1 MILAQILGLYFIV
14 VGIIVLYRRRAIMP
28 AISRL
33 VSNRPL
39 LLILGLMEILGGIAI
54 ALTNPVFT
62 FDADGV
68 ISIIGWVMLIEGIL
82 YFALPSRKVQRL
94 VRRFNTQTWYRAG
107 GVLSFVMGVYLA
119 GSGFGFF

>member
-68 ISIIGWVMLIEGIL
+68 ISKVSCTSHSRRAKCSVSCVASIHKPGIAQVA
-82 YFALPSRKVQRL
+82 FSH
-94 VRRFNTQTWYRAG
+94 
-107 GVLSFVMGVYLA
+107 S
-119 GSGFGFF
+119 